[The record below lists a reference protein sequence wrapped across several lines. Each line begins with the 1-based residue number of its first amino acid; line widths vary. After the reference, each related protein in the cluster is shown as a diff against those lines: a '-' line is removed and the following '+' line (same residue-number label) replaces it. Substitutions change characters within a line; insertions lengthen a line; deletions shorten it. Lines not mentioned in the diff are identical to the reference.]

1 MPLKQTPKALKILP
15 CTSMYRNFM
24 FFLLASL
31 YLCCFRNVHLLNTM
45 QHDCE
50 ELDRFCSNISP
61 PPASCEVG
69 AQHIHTDLLLRLLC
83 FAMFTCAHTDLSK
96 WNLILTF
103 MAVLTWH
110 QVLLLRHFAGGWG
123 CHTDTSR
130 AWSDSRQGLQK
141 KPLVWTGSAVRRKL
155 SCFEACEPSR
165 VQQRFG
171 GRMGMAQC
179 KLIGTEEGKGFY
191 ALYHQKT
198 LPCTSFFPHSL
209 WTLSQV

>member
-1 MPLKQTPKALKILP
+1 
-15 CTSMYRNFM
+15 M

-31 YLCCFRNVHLLNTM
+31 YLCCFRNVHVLSTM

-50 ELDRFCSNISP
+50 ELDSRVTSVPSCMVWSWCTTHPHRSP
-61 PPASCEVG
+61 TAFF
-69 AQHIHTDLLLRLLC
+69 LC

-96 WNLILTF
+96 RNSILAF
-103 MAVLTWH
+103 MAVLTWR

-123 CHTDTSR
+123 FHTDTSR

-141 KPLVWTGSAVRRKL
+141 KPLVWMGSAVRRKL
-155 SCFEACEPSR
+155 SWFEAREPSR

-171 GRMGMAQC
+171 GRMGMGRC
-179 KLIGTEEGKGFY
+179 KLMGSEEGKGFY
-191 ALYHQKT
+191 ALYHHKT